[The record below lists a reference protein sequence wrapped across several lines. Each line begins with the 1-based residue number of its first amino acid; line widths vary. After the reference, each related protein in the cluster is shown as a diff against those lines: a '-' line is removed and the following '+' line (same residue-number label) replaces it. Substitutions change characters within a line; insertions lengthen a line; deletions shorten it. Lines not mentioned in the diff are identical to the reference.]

1 MHILRKMKCPPQVQ
15 KAMEHI
21 HLEIGTLQ
29 HNQLVSTWLDWL
41 VAQQMQ
47 QEDKWIEPPAKRQR
61 SLVAELPLS
70 IAK

>member
-1 MHILRKMKCPPQVQ
+1 MQCPAHVQ
-15 KAMEHI
+15 KAMERI

-29 HNQLVSTWLDWL
+29 DNQLVSAWLDWL

-61 SLVAELPLS
+61 SLVAKLPLS